1 VSGVRVRYCR
11 AADRPGILALGH
23 AAGVPE
29 VLAPRPFLRLRWF
42 ASGTCAVSFVAVDE
56 GRQVVGSIQFV
67 RDRRDPETWMFGHW
81 RVPGPLRQR
90 GIGRLLLREGG
101 RRIPGLRSLYSY
113 VDRGND
119 ASVRAH
125 EALGF
130 ERGARLQGQAIAVE
144 LAAWGPVAPAP
155 RLVPVERAGRPLL
168 LPIYAQAMGELWLR
182 LLPGR
187 AAVGGPGSPAARLGH
202 LLPRGRGEEQLLV
215 DGGRAAGFVVRRRG
229 GATIFLDPG
238 AGAPGILS
246 RTAARLIA
254 DGLEREALLDLR
266 GLTGGMLARPGPI
279 AVQMLMGMPDVTPLL
294 G

>member
-1 VSGVRVRYCR
+1 MSGPRVRYCR

-29 VLAPRPFLRLRWF
+29 VLAPRPLLRLRWF
-42 ASGTCAVSFVAVDE
+42 ASGTCAAAFVAVE
-56 GRQVVGSIQFV
+56 ERGQVVGSIQFV
-67 RDRRDPETWMFGHW
+67 RDRRDPGTWMFGHW
-81 RVPGPLRQR
+81 RVLGTLRQR
-90 GIGRLLLREGG
+90 GIGRLLLRDGA
-101 RRIPGLRSLYSY
+101 RRIPGLRALYSY

-119 ASVRAH
+119 GSVRAH

-144 LAAWGPVAPAP
+144 LAASGPVAPAP

-168 LPIYAQAMGELWLR
+168 LPIYAQAMGDLWLR
-182 LLPGR
+182 LFPGED
-187 AAVGGPGSPAARLGH
+187 GGDPGSPVARLAR
-202 LLPRGRGEEQLLV
+202 LLPRGRGEEHLLV
-215 DGGRAAGFVVRRRG
+215 DGGRTAGFIVRRRG
-229 GATIFLDPG
+229 GATLFLDPG
-238 AGAPGILS
+238 AGAPGLLS

-266 GLTGGMLARPGPI
+266 GLTSGMLARPGPI